1 MEVFNPNSNINFLGL
16 RKISLAVSALLVIL
30 SIGAILTRGL
40 NYGLDF
46 TGGLMVE
53 AQYQQPVD
61 ISEVRAALDG
71 AGFDHAVVQS
81 IGGAREVSI
90 RLQVTDATPSG
101 DAAQTDAAKG
111 DAKTEAAKPDAAKTD
126 ATSKNRGDQVAAAVL
141 KALQAKRSDVTIKP
155 SAFVGPQ
162 VGDELKSDGV
172 TAVIFVIIGIMI
184 YIGIRFEWRFAVAAI
199 ASEIHDTLIT
209 VGFYAVTQHE
219 FDITVL
225 ASVLAVVGYSINDKV
240 VVFDRVRELFRSARR
255 AEPEEIL
262 NKAINSTLSRTI
274 ITALFTAITMV
285 ALYFFGG
292 PVVHGFALTM
302 LIGILVGTLS
312 SIFFASPILL
322 WLGVSKKDLMPVTR
336 DNPELA
342 RRP

>member
-16 RKISLAVSALLVIL
+16 RRISITVSTVLVVIALA
-30 SIGAILTRGL
+30 AIFIKGL

-46 TGGLMVE
+46 TGGVLVE
-53 AQYQQPVD
+53 ATY
-61 ISEVRAALDG
+61 AN
-71 AGFDHAVVQS
+71 AV
-81 IGGAREVSI
+81 EVSDVRSALADANFGDAQVVSSGAHDVAI
-90 RLQVTDATPSG
+90 RLQNRQIQSGESKADANPG
-101 DAAQTDAAKG
+101 AAEVKTKNDQLAA
-111 DAKTEAAKPDAAKTD
+111 E
-126 ATSKNRGDQVAAAVL
+126 VL
-141 KALQAKRSDVTIKP
+141 KALQAKRTDAKIKHTDFV
-155 SAFVGPQ
+155 SAT
-162 VGDELKSDGV
+162 VGDELKSDGII
-172 TAVIFVIIGIMI
+172 AVLFVIIGIMI
-184 YIGIRFEWRFAVAAI
+184 YIGIRFEWRFAIAAI
-199 ASEIHDTLIT
+199 ASEFHDTILT

-240 VVFDRVRELFRSARR
+240 VVFDRVREIFRSSRR
-255 AEPEEIL
+255 GEPVEIL
-262 NKAINSTLSRTI
+262 NRAINSTLSRTI
-274 ITALFTAITMV
+274 ITALFTGVTMV

-302 LIGILVGTLS
+302 IIGIVIGTLS
-312 SIFFASPILL
+312 SIFFANPILL

>member
-1 MEVFNPNSNINFLGL
+1 MEVFNPNLNIDFLRL
-16 RKISLAVSALLVIL
+16 RKISIAVSTLLVLI
-30 SIGAILTRGL
+30 SIVAIFGKGL

-46 TGGLMVE
+46 TGGVRMEVKYE
-53 AQYQQPVD
+53 QPVD
-61 ISEVRAALDG
+61 VGDVRSALDQ
-71 AGFDHAVVQS
+71 AGYHNALVQTV
-81 IGGAREVSI
+81 GGAREVSVRI
-90 RLQVTDATPSG
+90 QPSAENGGAAKKSDEVAAEVMKALSAKRTDAKLASP
-101 DAAQTDAAKG
+101 
-111 DAKTEAAKPDAAKTD
+111 PD
-126 ATSKNRGDQVAAAVL
+126 
-141 KALQAKRSDVTIKP
+141 
-155 SAFVGPQ
+155 FVGPQ
-162 VGDELKSDGV
+162 VGEELKSDGII
-172 TAVIFVIIGIMI
+172 AVLFVIIGIMI

-209 VGFYAVTQHE
+209 VGFYAITQHE

-255 AEPEEIL
+255 AEPADIL

-274 ITALFTAITMV
+274 ITALFTAITMI

-302 LIGILVGTLS
+302 LIGIVVGTLS

-336 DNPELA
+336 ENPELA